1 MLNEGSALIPPQAIS
16 GEFIDISV
24 TTASGTETVTYTL
37 TSKAFLTGHEY
48 TLNIE
53 VNSAAIGNTNAIT
66 GWTSEGTVNVKT
78 AQYLYPG
85 ALPGQFRIDDSGH
98 KVNFSQGNLQATNNG
113 SSWTW
118 SFAPS
123 QWDYIGNAASN
134 NAVNGDGT
142 VSTNG
147 TVDLFGWST
156 SATTYGIHNSTSN
169 STYSGDFQD
178 WGTLA
183 ITNGGGTANNG
194 WRTLSSEEWTYV
206 FNTRPSGSTVNG
218 TSNARYAHATIRTDV
233 GDGVNGMILFPDGI
247 RIENNE
253 VTSWGNINSTST
265 WDDCTKCT
273 SSEWS
278 ALAAKGCVFLPA
290 AGRRNG
296 TAMNGVGTGG
306 YYWSSSPGGRE
317 SAYHARFLTGS
328 LDPANGY
335 SRSLGHSVRLV
346 RPVE

>member
-147 TVDLFGWST
+147 TVDFFGWST
-156 SATTYGIHNSTSN
+156 SAITYGIHNSTSN

-317 SAYHARFLTGS
+317 SAYPRALPHGLSGS
-328 LDPANGY
+328 RERLQPFPRA
-335 SRSLGHSVRLV
+335 LGAPGAPS
-346 RPVE
+346 